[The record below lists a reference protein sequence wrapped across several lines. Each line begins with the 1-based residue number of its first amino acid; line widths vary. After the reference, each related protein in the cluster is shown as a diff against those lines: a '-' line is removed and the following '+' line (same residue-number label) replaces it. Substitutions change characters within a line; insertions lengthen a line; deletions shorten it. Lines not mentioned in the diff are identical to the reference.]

1 LRKSKGFSQRSLAKE
16 AGTSSSTIY
25 EIEVGRHS
33 PNPTTLIKLANA
45 LGVSTEEVMEAVES
59 PKAHAQPS
67 PPSLKEAPEEEQLAY
82 GELEKLVQE
91 TMMAAY
97 VEANSRVMEKLRERD
112 PVLADEIAQEILGET
127 GKGITSRDSAKAE

>member
-1 LRKSKGFSQRSLAKE
+1 VSLARLRKSKGYSQRSLAKK

-45 LGVSTEEVMEAVES
+45 LGVSTEEVMEA
-59 PKAHAQPS
+59 
-67 PPSLKEAPEEEQLAY
+67 LEEEDRRAY
-82 GELEKLVQE
+82 GELEELVQE

-97 VEANSRVMEKLRERD
+97 LEANSRVMEKLRERD
-112 PVLADEIAQEILGET
+112 PGLADEIAQEILRET
-127 GKGITSRDSAKAE
+127 GKGMTLQERTKAE